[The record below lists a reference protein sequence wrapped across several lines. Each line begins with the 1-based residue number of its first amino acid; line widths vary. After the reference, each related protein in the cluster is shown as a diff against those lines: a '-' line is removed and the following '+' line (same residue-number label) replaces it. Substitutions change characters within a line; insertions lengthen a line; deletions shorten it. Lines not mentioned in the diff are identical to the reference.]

1 MPRSPFN
8 DQVEPDSPEHG
19 RANVFIFNIT
29 VSPQGVKQSFFRS
42 QSCHHSLEPLGN
54 IPHDY
59 LMPCGLRRKGLP
71 ILHCTTRVHRAIIAS
86 IRFVFL
92 QQTQSDQMLKLVAAY
107 SAAAALAVLA
117 VFGTYTTDIGKTAYT
132 GLGQAVLTQGYVVT
146 GGNTANTVA
155 QQ

>member
-1 MPRSPFN
+1 
-8 DQVEPDSPEHG
+8 
-19 RANVFIFNIT
+19 
-29 VSPQGVKQSFFRS
+29 
-42 QSCHHSLEPLGN
+42 
-54 IPHDY
+54 
-59 LMPCGLRRKGLP
+59 
-71 ILHCTTRVHRAIIAS
+71 
-86 IRFVFL
+86 
-92 QQTQSDQMLKLVAAY
+92 MLKLVAAY